1 MNLTPLNPY
10 IRSVTTY
17 ESARRTGERIAYD
30 ARIIYMISGDMTV
43 ECEGLKRTHLTPG
56 CTLYIPSGVK
66 YSIKGQY
73 LRAVVITF
81 DLDSA
86 YSEIKEA
93 ILPSSPEDFKVEN
106 MHPCEISPLDK
117 PIFIEDMESERNNFI
132 DMSNIAISAEG
143 AYRDRI
149 SASLKL
155 ILIKLCEMV
164 DEAALPSRMVDNL
177 DKYIRENCGDEI
189 SNTELGAIFGYH
201 PFYISKVLK
210 DKKGTTLRQYVISYR
225 LKLAK
230 AMLEGTKKSIA
241 EIAEETGFTDASY
254 FTKTFKSAFSISP
267 KDYRANFKEEFI

>member
-10 IRSVTTY
+10 IRSVATY
-17 ESARRTGERIAYD
+17 ESARRTGVRIAYD

-43 ECEGLKRTHLTPG
+43 ECDGLKRTHLTPG

-81 DLDSA
+81 DLDGT
-86 YSEIKEA
+86 YSDCKEA
-93 ILPSSPEDFKVEN
+93 ISPSVPEDFKAESI
-106 MHPCEISPLDK
+106 HPCEISPLDK
-117 PIFIEDMESERNNFI
+117 PIFLEDMESERDNFI
-132 DMSNIAISAEG
+132 DMSNIAVSAEG

-155 ILIKLCEMV
+155 ILIKLCETV
-164 DEAALPSRMVDNL
+164 DEGALPSRMVDNL
-177 DKYIRENCGDEI
+177 DKYIRENCSEEI

-230 AMLEGTKKSIA
+230 AMLESTKKSIA
-241 EIAEETGFTDASY
+241 EIAEQTGFTDASY
-254 FTKTFKSAFSISP
+254 FTKTFKSAFDVSP